1 VSAAENLEYPSGR
14 KPPLSFEGN
23 AYAPISANTRGKLR
37 WLPVEQLLCSG
48 ARQLDDV
55 LDGSLAGY
63 DLL

>member
-1 VSAAENLEYPSGR
+1 VSAAETLAFSGGEKLPR
-14 KPPLSFEGN
+14 
-23 AYAPISANTRGKLR
+23 ATYVPISTDPGTRGKLR